1 MSDTTDIYIF
11 NHYFGILSFFF
22 YLFVLFIYLIYL
34 SYTFIYLF
42 IYLVL
47 FIYLL
52 FSAVR
57 YQILQTP
64 LPSEEGAV
72 NKDNKRQMS
81 SRGSATTDMYRK
93 LFWGY

>member
-22 YLFVLFIYLIYL
+22 TYL
-34 SYTFIYLF
+34 SYLFILYIYLTHLFIYLF
-42 IYLVL
+42 IYLVS

-72 NKDNKRQMS
+72 NKRQMS
-81 SRGSATTDMYRK
+81 SRGSATTDMYRQ
-93 LFWGY
+93 LFLGY